1 MKLIIAEKPS
11 VAKSIASALGAS
23 SRADGFYEGNGLL
36 VSWCVGHLVSPM
48 DAGGYASAL
57 ASDTPKVSTSETGN
71 TSGADILYQDTDG
84 GQISVDGKNWVAEA
98 DYEKNNAA
106 PDVQWWTADEYEAW
120 MNEQKKEME
129 SLIGTGDGW
138 YDGQG
143 VFHEFTQESV
153 DTMMDSY
160 KETLESIKKGVLY
173 SKDDGDGD
181 TYSMIPPT
189 EDVVSSYSVDV
200 TKDNGKTVHIGD
212 YSTVEELDKAI
223 SDAVK
228 NGQLTQEEADSVQK

>member
-1 MKLIIAEKPS
+1 MKNKKIWSIGLCGAICL
-11 VAKSIASALGAS
+11 SIAGVTYAS
-23 SRADGFYEGNGLL
+23 
-36 VSWCVGHLVSPM
+36 
-48 DAGGYASAL
+48 YASAL
-57 ASDTPKVSTSETGN
+57 ASDTPKVSTYETVN
-71 TSGADILYQDTDG
+71 TSGKDILYQDTVG
-84 GQISVDGKNWVAEA
+84 GQISVDGKNWVDEA

-106 PDVQWWTADEYEAW
+106 PDVQWWTVDEYEAW

-138 YDGQG
+138 YDGEG

-153 DTMMDSY
+153 AAMMDSY
-160 KETLESIKKGVLY
+160 KGTLESIKKGVLY
-173 SKDDGDGD
+173 SKDNGDGD

-228 NGQLTQEEADSVQK
+228 NGQLTQEEADADHQ

>member
-1 MKLIIAEKPS
+1 MKNKKILAVGLCGAICL
-11 VAKSIASALGAS
+11 SIAGVA
-23 SRADGFYEGNGLL
+23 
-36 VSWCVGHLVSPM
+36 
-48 DAGGYASAL
+48 YASAS

-106 PDVQWWTADEYEAW
+106 PDVQWWTAEEYEAW
-120 MNEQKKEME
+120 MNEQKNEME
-129 SLIGTGDGW
+129 ALIGTGDGW

-153 DTMMDSY
+153 DAMMDSY

>member
-1 MKLIIAEKPS
+1 MKNKKIW
-11 VAKSIASALGAS
+11 SIGLCGAICLS
-23 SRADGFYEGNGLL
+23 ITG
-36 VSWCVGHLVSPM
+36 VT
-48 DAGGYASAL
+48 YASYANAL
-57 ASDTPKVSTSETGN
+57 ASDTPKVSTYETVN
-71 TSGADILYQDTDG
+71 TSGKDILYQDTVG
-84 GQISVDGKNWVAEA
+84 GQISVDGKNWVDEA
-98 DYEKNNAA
+98 DYEKNNTV

-138 YDGQG
+138 YDGEG
-143 VFHEFTQESV
+143 VFHEFTKESV
-153 DTMMDSY
+153 AAMMDSY
-160 KETLESIKKGVLY
+160 KGTLESIKKGVLY
-173 SKDDGDGD
+173 SKDNGDGD

-228 NGQLTQEEADSVQK
+228 NGQLTQEEADSIQK

>member
-1 MKLIIAEKPS
+1 MKNKKIW
-11 VAKSIASALGAS
+11 SIGLCGAICLS
-23 SRADGFYEGNGLL
+23 ITG
-36 VSWCVGHLVSPM
+36 VT
-48 DAGGYASAL
+48 YASYANAL
-57 ASDTPKVSTSETGN
+57 ASDTPKVSTYETVN
-71 TSGADILYQDTDG
+71 TSGKDILYQDTVG
-84 GQISVDGKNWVAEA
+84 GQISVDGKNWVDEA
-98 DYEKNNAA
+98 DYEKNNTV

-120 MNEQKKEME
+120 MNEQKKEVE

-138 YDGQG
+138 YDGEG

-153 DTMMDSY
+153 AAMMDSY
-160 KETLESIKKGVLY
+160 KGTLESIKKGVLY
-173 SKDDGDGD
+173 SKDNGDGD

-228 NGQLTQEEADSVQK
+228 NGQLTQEEADVVHQ

>member
-1 MKLIIAEKPS
+1 MKNKKIW
-11 VAKSIASALGAS
+11 SIGLCGAICLS
-23 SRADGFYEGNGLL
+23 ITG
-36 VSWCVGHLVSPM
+36 VT
-48 DAGGYASAL
+48 YASYANAL
-57 ASDTPKVSTSETGN
+57 ASDTPKVSTYETVN
-71 TSGADILYQDTDG
+71 TSGKDILYQDTVG
-84 GQISVDGKNWVAEA
+84 GQISVDGKNWVDEA
-98 DYEKNNAA
+98 DYEKNNTV

-138 YDGQG
+138 YDGEG

-153 DTMMDSY
+153 AAMMDSY
-160 KETLESIKKGVLY
+160 KGTLESIKKGVLY
-173 SKDDGDGD
+173 SKDNGDGD

>member
-1 MKLIIAEKPS
+1 MKNKKNWSIGLCGAICL
-11 VAKSIASALGAS
+11 SIAGVTYAS
-23 SRADGFYEGNGLL
+23 
-36 VSWCVGHLVSPM
+36 
-48 DAGGYASAL
+48 YASAL
-57 ASDTPKVSTSETGN
+57 ASDTPKVSTYETVN
-71 TSGADILYQDTDG
+71 TSSADILYQDTDG
-84 GQISVDGKNWVAEA
+84 GQISVDGKNWVDEA
-98 DYEKNNAA
+98 DYEKNNTV

-138 YDGQG
+138 YDGEG

-153 DTMMDSY
+153 AAMMDSY
-160 KETLESIKKGVLY
+160 KGTLESIKKGVLY
-173 SKDDGDGD
+173 SKDSGDGD

-228 NGQLTQEEADSVQK
+228 NGQLTQEEAL

>member
-1 MKLIIAEKPS
+1 MKNKKILAIGLCGAICL
-11 VAKSIASALGAS
+11 SIAG
-23 SRADGFYEGNGLL
+23 
-36 VSWCVGHLVSPM
+36 VT
-48 DAGGYASAL
+48 YASAL

-71 TSGADILYQDTDG
+71 TSSADILYQDSDG

-153 DTMMDSY
+153 DAMGRCSPIIRNQ
-160 KETLESIKKGVLY
+160 E
-173 SKDDGDGD
+173 KDTG
-181 TYSMIPPT
+181 IL
-189 EDVVSSYSVDV
+189 
-200 TKDNGKTVHIGD
+200 K
-212 YSTVEELDKAI
+212 
-223 SDAVK
+223 
-228 NGQLTQEEADSVQK
+228 VQFNVRYILFYCQNLLRLKLLLF

>member
-1 MKLIIAEKPS
+1 MKNKKIW
-11 VAKSIASALGAS
+11 SIGLCGAICLS
-23 SRADGFYEGNGLL
+23 ITG
-36 VSWCVGHLVSPM
+36 VT
-48 DAGGYASAL
+48 YASYANAL
-57 ASDTPKVSTSETGN
+57 ASDTPKVSTYETVN
-71 TSGADILYQDTDG
+71 TSGKDILYQDTVG
-84 GQISVDGKNWVAEA
+84 GQISVDGKNWVDEA
-98 DYEKNNAA
+98 DYEKNNTV

-138 YDGQG
+138 YDGEG

-153 DTMMDSY
+153 AAMMDSY
-160 KETLESIKKGVLY
+160 KGTLESIKKGVLY
-173 SKDDGDGD
+173 SKDNGDGD
-181 TYSMIPPT
+181 TYSMSPPT

-228 NGQLTQEEADSVQK
+228 NGQLTQEEADAVHQ

>member
-1 MKLIIAEKPS
+1 
-11 VAKSIASALGAS
+11 
-23 SRADGFYEGNGLL
+23 
-36 VSWCVGHLVSPM
+36 
-48 DAGGYASAL
+48 
-57 ASDTPKVSTSETGN
+57 
-71 TSGADILYQDTDG
+71 
-84 GQISVDGKNWVAEA
+84 
-98 DYEKNNAA
+98 
-106 PDVQWWTADEYEAW
+106 

-143 VFHEFTQESV
+143 IFHEFTQESV
-153 DTMMDSY
+153 DAMMDSY

-173 SKDDGDGD
+173 SKYDGDGD

-189 EDVVSSYSVDV
+189 EDVVSSYSVDII
-200 TKDNGKTVHIGD
+200 KDNGKTVYIGD

-228 NGQLTQEEADSVQK
+228 NGQLTQEEADAVHQY

>member
-1 MKLIIAEKPS
+1 MKNKKIW
-11 VAKSIASALGAS
+11 SIGLCGAICLS
-23 SRADGFYEGNGLL
+23 ITG
-36 VSWCVGHLVSPM
+36 VT
-48 DAGGYASAL
+48 YASYANAL
-57 ASDTPKVSTSETGN
+57 ASDTPKVSTYETVN
-71 TSGADILYQDTDG
+71 TSGKDILYQDTVG
-84 GQISVDGKNWVAEA
+84 GQISVDGKNWVDEA
-98 DYEKNNAA
+98 DYEKNNTV
-106 PDVQWWTADEYEAW
+106 PDVQWWTADEYEA
-120 MNEQKKEME
+120 KKEME

-138 YDGQG
+138 YDGEG

-153 DTMMDSY
+153 AAMMDSY
-160 KETLESIKKGVLY
+160 KGTLESIKKGVLY
-173 SKDDGDGD
+173 SKDNGDGD

-228 NGQLTQEEADSVQK
+228 NGQLTQEEADAVHQ

>member
-1 MKLIIAEKPS
+1 MKNKKIW
-11 VAKSIASALGAS
+11 SIGLCGAICLS
-23 SRADGFYEGNGLL
+23 ITG
-36 VSWCVGHLVSPM
+36 VT
-48 DAGGYASAL
+48 YASYANAL
-57 ASDTPKVSTSETGN
+57 ASDTPKVSTYETVN
-71 TSGADILYQDTDG
+71 TSGKDILYQDTVG
-84 GQISVDGKNWVAEA
+84 GQISVDGKNWVDEA
-98 DYEKNNAA
+98 DYEKNNTV

-138 YDGQG
+138 YDGEG

-153 DTMMDSY
+153 AAMMDSY
-160 KETLESIKKGVLY
+160 KGTLESIKKGVLY
-173 SKDDGDGD
+173 SKDNGDGD
-181 TYSMIPPT
+181 TYSMIPST
-189 EDVVSSYSVDV
+189 DDVVSDISVDI

-228 NGQLTQEEADSVQK
+228 NGQLTQEEADAVHQ

>member
-1 MKLIIAEKPS
+1 MKNKKIW
-11 VAKSIASALGAS
+11 SIGLCGAICLS
-23 SRADGFYEGNGLL
+23 ITG
-36 VSWCVGHLVSPM
+36 VT
-48 DAGGYASAL
+48 YASYANAL
-57 ASDTPKVSTSETGN
+57 ASDTPKVSTYETVN
-71 TSGADILYQDTDG
+71 TSGKDILYQDTVG
-84 GQISVDGKNWVAEA
+84 GQISVDGKNWVDEA
-98 DYEKNNAA
+98 DYEKNNTV

-138 YDGQG
+138 YDGEG

-153 DTMMDSY
+153 AAMMDSY
-160 KETLESIKKGVLY
+160 KGTLESIKKGVLY
-173 SKDDGDGD
+173 SKDNGDGD
-181 TYSMIPPT
+181 IYSMIPPT

-228 NGQLTQEEADSVQK
+228 NGQLTQEEADAVHQ